1 MVCIMKK
8 YFLTAVFLFT
18 TLSLM
23 SQVVIRGTVT
33 EASTGKPV
41 SLAAVMAGESKGTVT
56 GRDGS
61 YNLSVSQDGRIKIAV
76 TCLGYRSQTREVIVS
91 GREEFIVSFEL
102 EHEYIDNEE
111 VVVTASRSET
121 SIRSVP
127 ARVNIIS
134 RPVIMSVP
142 ALTADELLY
151 MTPGVNI
158 SRSFGIFSHKSSVT
172 MRGLS
177 GNEQGRVLVMIN
189 GVPVNKSDG
198 GSVNWNLLNP
208 DMIERIEVV
217 KGPGSSLYGGNA
229 MGGAINIITMK
240 PVERFAGGLTLGYS
254 TYNTPSASLSL
265 SGREGGADGRFFW
278 SLNGFYRSSDGY
290 ITQSEADRIANPYI
304 TKSAMEEMN
313 VGLRTGFDINSRNT
327 VELDLLYY
335 DDFRGSGE
343 VVYQPLGNTT
353 DHDTWQAR
361 LNYNGANRNLSWK
374 VSLFASEET
383 YRRVNEFMRDD
394 YTWYEVL
401 SRRGD
406 KGILSSGTWQS
417 SPLNRLTFGF
427 DLRSGSVDA
436 DDIYYTSTD
445 VVTNRGSIGVTGL
458 FLQDEL
464 SLAGS
469 RLRIV
474 SALRFDHASF
484 YDGAF
489 VIQAPS
495 GETAFMTDMVNSDL
509 EDVSWNALSP
519 KISVLYMT
527 GERSRVYASWS
538 RGFRPPV
545 LDELSR
551 SGRVRGGFKLANP
564 ALGPETL
571 DNFEVGSDFFIT
583 DKMNG
588 AISVYQSFGTD
599 FLYYVNSGD
608 SIDMGFG
615 LRPILSRQNISGVS
629 ITGAEVELNYLF
641 SERFTISGNMVWNRS
656 VVSRFE
662 AGEDSPAN
670 ISGNYLTD
678 VPAYSGSVRATWL
691 ESFGS
696 ASIIARYT
704 GAMWANDLNQF
715 DEIIGADKYPEHLS
729 VDLRIKGQYKYLT
742 AGVSVQNV
750 FNSLFY
756 DSKGAV
762 CPGRFI
768 TLETSVKF

>member
-1 MVCIMKK
+1 MICIMKR
-8 YFLTAVFLFT
+8 YFITAVFLLST
-18 TLSLM
+18 VSLM

-41 SLAAVMAGESKGTVT
+41 PMAAVMAGESKGTVT

-61 YNLSVSQDGRIKIAV
+61 YNLSVSQDGRITITV
-76 TCLGYRSQTREVIVS
+76 TCLGYRSQAREIIIP
-91 GREEFIVSFEL
+91 GRDEYLVSFKL
-102 EHEYIDNEE
+102 DHEYIDNEE

-134 RPVIMSVP
+134 RSVIATVP
-142 ALTADELLY
+142 ALSADELLL
-151 MTPGVNI
+151 MTPGLNI
-158 SRSFGIFSHKSSVT
+158 SRSFGIFSHRSSVT

-198 GSVNWNLLNP
+198 GSVNWNLMNP

-229 MGGAINIITMK
+229 MGGAINIITAK
-240 PVERFAGGLTLGYS
+240 PAEQFAGKVTLGYS

-265 SGREGGADGRFFW
+265 SGREGSGNGRFFW
-278 SLNGFYRSSDGY
+278 SLNSFYRSSDGY

-304 TKSAMEEMN
+304 TKSAMEEMSA
-313 VGLRTGFDINSRNT
+313 GLRTGFDIDSRNT
-327 VELDLLYY
+327 VELDLIYY

-343 VVYQPLGNTT
+343 IIYQPLGNTT

-374 VSLFASEET
+374 VSLFASEEQ
-383 YRRVNEFMRDD
+383 YKKVNEFMRDD

-406 KGILSSGTWQS
+406 KGILSSGIWQS
-417 SPLNRLTFGF
+417 SPSNRLTFGF

-464 SLAGS
+464 SLAGN

-489 VIQAPS
+489 IIEAPS
-495 GETAFMTDMVNSDL
+495 GETAFMADMVNSDL

-571 DNFEVGSDFFIT
+571 DNFEVGSDFYIT
-583 DKMNG
+583 DKMSG
-588 AISVYQSFGTD
+588 AISLYQSFGRD

-615 LRPILSRQNISGVS
+615 LRPILTRQNISGVS
-629 ITGAEVELNYLF
+629 VTGAEMELNYPV
-641 SERFTISGNMVWNRS
+641 SERLTLAGNMVWNRS

-662 AGEDSPAN
+662 VNEDSPAN

-678 VPAYSGSVRATWL
+678 VPSFSGSVRATWL

-696 ASIIARYT
+696 ASIITRYT
-704 GAMWANDLNQF
+704 GSRWANDLNQF
-715 DEIIGADKYPEHLS
+715 DEIIGAARYPANLS
-729 VDLRIKGQYKYLT
+729 VDLRVKGNYKFLQ